1 MAQLGARLNRTQEVR
16 GSIPLSST
24 KIKQGVNSKGL
35 TPFLVDCMGVV
46 LWGFGGAS
54 ISYRWKK
61 VEKKVTLKL
70 WSFD

>member
-1 MAQLGARLNRTQEVR
+1 MLYRNQEVM
-16 GSIPLSST
+16 GSNPLSST

-35 TPFLVDCMGVV
+35 TSFLVDCMGVV

-61 VEKKVTLKL
+61 VEKKVILKL